1 MRSVRKCNVLLSK
14 GRLVPTCLE
23 TDGCEPCRSANRF
36 EPMIFEAACR
46 QSDSVCFIRLAS
58 SLAID
63 SCNRFLVLRL
73 TPSSRVV
80 RCFCFV
86 PIAQLNQMAFL
97 LLVEFSTTPSA
108 DRVLIDSQL
117 NELAFVKL
125 VGNSTNVGTDRVVGV
140 FQRAACPIVVLRLT
154 STRAICNNRV
164 GGGRCR

>member
-1 MRSVRKCNVLLSK
+1 MILDMRSVRKCNVLLSK

-117 NELAFVKL
+117 NRETRRKFYERWCQSCCRRF
-125 VGNSTNVGTDRVVGV
+125 STSCVSNC
-140 FQRAACPIVVLRLT
+140 RA
-154 STRAICNNRV
+154 
-164 GGGRCR
+164 